1 MSLLTAYKWMKENLY
16 ENKKFLKKKKLKIH
30 FIEII
35 YSLLILNLL
44 KYMSVNNAF
53 FIYTFI
59 LK

>member
-1 MSLLTAYKWMKENLY
+1 MDERKLIWKQEISE
-16 ENKKFLKKKKLKIH
+16 KKKKLKIH
-30 FIEII
+30 FKEII